1 MKSLMILIMLSKC
14 QLAKASALGIPDG
27 DTALLMAIVG
37 NTADQLVRL
46 EKLITETDK
55 HTKAFR
61 DTVEIAEEKFEVAE
75 QLKSIASNTAST
87 LTEKPEDLT
96 QLNDA
101 IENMIDQKER
111 VREMVRKSQKAE
123 QESETV
129 KEQSKDNN
137 KATITNSRIAEKQIV
152 KSFGTDRKA
161 KNTGRLTAQ
170 NTALLLKE
178 TVVINNSIN
187 TTNALLAT
195 QNKLINEQNNILIND
210 EKSKL
215 NALSLSNKKVKKWY
229 N

>member
-1 MKSLMILIMLSKC
+1 MKSLTILFICLLS
-14 QLAKASALGIPDG
+14 QTVKASALGIPDG

-46 EKLITETDK
+46 ENLITKQSEN
-55 HTKAFR
+55 TKVLR
-61 DTVEIAEEKFEVAE
+61 DAVDIAEEKFEVAD
-75 QLKSIASNTAST
+75 QLKSIASNSVSI
-87 LTEKPEDLT
+87 LEEKPEDMA

-111 VREMVRKSQKAE
+111 LKEMVKKSQKAE
-123 QESETV
+123 QEAETV
-129 KEQSKDNN
+129 KEQNKDNN
-137 KATITNSRIAEKQIV
+137 KATITNSRIAERQIV

-187 TTNALLAT
+187 TTNSLLST
-195 QNKLINEQNNILIND
+195 QNQLMRDQNNVLIND

-215 NALSLSNKKVKKWY
+215 NALSISNNKAKK
-229 N
+229 